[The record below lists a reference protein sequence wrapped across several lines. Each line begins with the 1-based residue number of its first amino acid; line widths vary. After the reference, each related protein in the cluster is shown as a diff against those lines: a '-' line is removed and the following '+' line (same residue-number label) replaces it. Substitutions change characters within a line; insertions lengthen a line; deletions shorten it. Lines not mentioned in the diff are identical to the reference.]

1 MKILMT
7 GGTGFIGKKL
17 CHFLLGK
24 NHQLTVLSRH
34 PEKVSSLCGESVTA
48 IRSLEQLTASDSFD
62 AVINLAGEGIADARW
77 SKTRKQKLLDSRINT
92 TKQLISYIERA
103 DHKPGVLI
111 SGSAVG
117 YYGNSGSKR
126 LNEESQPHDDFS
138 HQLCAQWESVALE
151 AEKSGVRVCIVRTGL
166 VIGNDGGFLK
176 RMLLPFKLGLGGPI
190 GNGKQWMSWI
200 HRTDFIA
207 IIDKLLKSATLRG
220 VFNAT
225 APEPVTNSEFSK
237 TLGQVLNRPA
247 FIPIPALVLKI
258 LLGEMAELLLGGQ
271 RALPTRIEQTGFEFK
286 FKTLSKALDDVL
298 YNQKSV

>member
-17 CHFLLGK
+17 CCFLLGK
-24 NHQLTVLSRH
+24 NHQLTVLSRN
-34 PEKVSSLCGESVTA
+34 PEKVPSLCGESVTA
-48 IRSLEQLTASDSFD
+48 IRSIELLTASDAFD
-62 AVINLAGEGIADARW
+62 AIINLAGEGIADARW
-77 SKTRKQKLLDSRINT
+77 SKTRKQQLLDSRINT
-92 TKQLISYIERA
+92 TKQLIAYIEKA
-103 DHKPGVLI
+103 DHKPEVLI

-126 LNEESQPHDDFS
+126 LNEESPSHEDFS
-138 HQLCAQWESVALE
+138 HQLCARWESAALE

-166 VIGNDGGFLK
+166 VIGDDGGFIK

-207 IIDKLLKSATLRG
+207 IIDKLLESVTLQG

-225 APEPVTNSEFSK
+225 APEPVTNVEFSK

-247 FIPIPALVLKI
+247 FIPIPAMVLNI
-258 LLGEMAELLLGGQ
+258 LLGEMSELLLGGQ
-271 RALPTRIEQTGFEFK
+271 RVIPVRIEQAGFEFK
-286 FKTLSKALDDVL
+286 FKTLSKALGDVL
-298 YNQKSV
+298 FNKKRV

>member
-62 AVINLAGEGIADARW
+62 AIINLAGEGIADARW

-92 TKQLISYIERA
+92 TKQLISYIESA
-103 DHKPGVLI
+103 DNKPGVLI

-190 GNGKQWMSWI
+190 GDGNQWMSWI
-200 HRTDFIA
+200 HSTDFIA
-207 IIDKLLKSATLRG
+207 IIDKLLKSTTLRG